1 MRLPRE
7 RFEAL
12 YEAEADPWGFETEPY
27 EREKYARTLRA
38 LGGRRYARGF
48 EAGCS
53 IGVLTGALA
62 TWCEDLLAVDIAQRA
77 VDAARARLASVP
89 QVRVER
95 CDLPE
100 DWPAG
105 PFDLVVCS
113 EVLYYFEPE
122 TLRLALPLIR
132 ASVAPGGRLV
142 AVHYRPESSVDPMTG
157 EAVHAMLRSSLG
169 LPHVEGIAEERY
181 LLDVFGA

>member
-12 YEAEADPWGFETEPY
+12 YEADPDPWGFESEPY
-27 EREKYARTLRA
+27 EREKYARTMQA
-38 LGGRRYARGF
+38 LGDRTYPRGF

-53 IGVLTGALA
+53 IGVLTSALA
-62 TWCEDLLAVDIAQRA
+62 TRCDELLAVDIAQRA
-77 VDAARARLASVP
+77 VDAARKRLADAP
-89 QVRVER
+89 HVRIER
-95 CDLPE
+95 SELPE

-113 EVLYYFEPE
+113 EVLYYLAPE
-122 TLRLALPLIR
+122 TLRAALPAMR
-132 ASVAPGGRLV
+132 ASLAPGGRMI
-142 AVHYRPESSVDPMTG
+142 AVHFRPRSSVDPMTG
-157 EAVHAMLRSSLG
+157 DDVHAMLRAELG
-169 LPHVEGIAEERY
+169 LAHVEGTAEDRY